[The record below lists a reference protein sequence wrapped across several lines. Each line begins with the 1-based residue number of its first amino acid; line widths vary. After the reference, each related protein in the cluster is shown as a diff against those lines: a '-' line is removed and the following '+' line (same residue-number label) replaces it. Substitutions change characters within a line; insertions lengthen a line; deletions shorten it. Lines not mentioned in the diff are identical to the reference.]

1 MGSVVLVSM
10 GARWHLVVG
19 LGLTLISTWAR
30 VSCLDMPWSTLSLMS
45 SQASKRS
52 ADEASDADEDE
63 MDVSASDTHYDT
75 APHYSDYSEADSVDI
90 PESRGGPLR
99 RRQKYNRLRR
109 KKNRYPQSASEP
121 YDNLVVPSTDFH
133 SNSVDSLSDNQF
145 YDRDSSYQAPSSG
158 YNSPES
164 SYSSPNN
171 YEAPSYYDAPPY
183 KQSYGEPYSGGTGL
197 NYRGFGSN
205 SASKADSLGL
215 ANTLYDYDY
224 YGGDDGDVHD
234 KHDDNF
240 LVKLFKYFRGDSISR
255 NDDYYS
261 DYYYDDGYQNN
272 LLGGGGPLQ
281 AASSALRTI
290 LPLGLLVAALVP
302 STVTLH
308 RRRKRE
314 AEDTHEEEINSVET
328 YPFLEKID
336 KIGLRNLQDSTCQK
350 ELFCEMT
357 VMGDSKNGNFV
368 QKFLASVVK
377 YTPDFLSDKIGVK
390 DVFQAS
396 SRRSC
401 EQFKCVK
408 Y

>member
-10 GARWHLVVG
+10 GARWHLVVV
-19 LGLTLISTWAR
+19 LGLTLLSTWAR

-52 ADEASDADEDE
+52 ADEATEAVEDE
-63 MDVSASDTHYDT
+63 MDVAASDAHYDT
-75 APHYSDYSEADSVDI
+75 VPHYSDYSEADSVDI

-99 RRQKYNRLRR
+99 RRRKYNRLRR
-109 KKNRYPQSASEP
+109 RKNRYPQSASEQ

-133 SNSVDSLSDNQF
+133 SNSVDSLPDNQF

-183 KQSYGEPYSGGTGL
+183 KQSYGEPYSGGGKDSFNDFLNALAAFLPIGL
-197 NYRGFGSN
+197 FLAAIPPNLIVIN
-205 SASKADSLGL
+205 S
-215 ANTLYDYDY
+215 
-224 YGGDDGDVHD
+224 
-234 KHDDNF
+234 
-240 LVKLFKYFRGDSISR
+240 
-255 NDDYYS
+255 
-261 DYYYDDGYQNN
+261 
-272 LLGGGGPLQ
+272 
-281 AASSALRTI
+281 
-290 LPLGLLVAALVP
+290 
-302 STVTLH
+302 
-308 RRRKRE
+308 RRKRE

-336 KIGLRNLQDSTCQK
+336 KIGLRNLKDSTCQK